1 MTSES
6 GDHDEWPEDEEFDVE
21 SGESPTDPVGFF
33 PDMLRKGLSMGF
45 TGFFMTEEAIR
56 RALGDSV
63 PKDVMEFVI
72 QQSDKTRA
80 ELLDRLSKEF
90 GRALHAL
97 DPVELARRMLDGRT
111 IEVSAKVRFVADD
124 KSSAD
129 DDDSQESSSE

>member
-6 GDHDEWPEDEEFDVE
+6 RDPSEWDEEESEDVT
-21 SGESPTDPVGFF
+21 SGADQAGFF
-33 PDMLRKGLSMGF
+33 PELIRKGLSMGF

-63 PKDVMEFVI
+63 PKDVMEFLI
-72 QQSDKTRA
+72 KQSDQTRT

-111 IEVSAKVRFVADD
+111 IEVSAKVRFVADE
-124 KSSAD
+124 KNQNKD
-129 DDDSQESSSE
+129 DEGSDSE